1 MYEKREKDWIPTQYC
16 KAIIFQIKI
25 NKLRRFG
32 GRRFQAEGITNK
44 PEGSGK
50 PGIVGEKANVKL
62 GRGRPC
68 ELRLDL
74 HTILIAKVSH

>member
-44 PEGSGK
+44 CEGSGK
-50 PGIVGEKANVKL
+50 PGIVGGK
-62 GRGRPC
+62 
-68 ELRLDL
+68 RLM
-74 HTILIAKVSH
+74 